1 MSDKINASH
10 APDTYSVEEENEDQR
25 NSLNS
30 PPHQSI
36 GLNVLLVEDDPA
48 DAYLIKHALYSN
60 PMVCNVLHVKDGIEA
75 LKMLDVGEMHP
86 DLAIVDLHM
95 PRKDGF
101 SLLADFRRENAQF
114 PSIVLTSSKLGADSL
129 RARKR
134 GAEAFITK
142 PNTLAKLTEALDNV
156 ICKI

>member
-1 MSDKINASH
+1 MNDKVNVSNA
-10 APDTYSVEEENEDQR
+10 PKNYSFERDEGDL
-25 NSLNS
+25 LNILDPS
-30 PPHQSI
+30 PSQFI
-36 GLNVLLVEDDPA
+36 GLNVLLVEDDQA

-60 PMVCNVLHVKDGIEA
+60 SMVCNVLHVKDGIEA
-75 LKMLDVGEMHP
+75 LKVLDVGEMHP

-114 PSIVLTSSKLGADSL
+114 PSIVLTSSKLGADSV

-142 PNTLAKLTEALDNV
+142 PNTLAKLTEVLDDV
-156 ICKI
+156 ISKL